1 MNWDFGCT
9 PLSSKAKVKLN
20 IGKDTCTRKTD
31 KTKNSTAIQPKWV
44 LPYESSTRGKKT
56 KINGKMWYNGS
67 HCTANQMEV
76 DVVAPEI
83 KKAVNK
89 FSKKIGPT
97 SILSLKCCVERL
109 KRLCARRIKQITSR
123 NNDEAIKMRREK
135 KFQWA
140 VVRIS
145 FGQTCCDFLRCDYF
159 EALWAFFC
167 DFYHTAM
174 AWSFFDEQQSVAP
187 IDSMLRLRQ
196 HYYTSQ

>member
-1 MNWDFGCT
+1 MNQ
-9 PLSSKAKVKLN
+9 AHE
-20 IGKDTCTRKTD
+20 I
-31 KTKNSTAIQPKWV
+31 
-44 LPYESSTRGKKT
+44 EKKT
-56 KINGKMWYNGS
+56 RINGKMWYNGS

-83 KKAVNK
+83 KSAVNK
-89 FSKKIGPT
+89 FNKKIGPT
-97 SILSLKCCVERL
+97 SILSLKCCVDL

-159 EALWAFFC
+159 EALWAFFAI
-167 DFYHTAM
+167 FTTQP
-174 AWSFFDEQQSVAP
+174 WRWVLSVKPKSVAP

-196 HYYTSQ
+196 HHYTFQ

>member
-1 MNWDFGCT
+1 
-9 PLSSKAKVKLN
+9 
-20 IGKDTCTRKTD
+20 
-31 KTKNSTAIQPKWV
+31 
-44 LPYESSTRGKKT
+44 
-56 KINGKMWYNGS
+56 MWYNGS

-174 AWSFFDEQQSVAP
+174 DGVEFFRWTAIGSTHRFDAPLATTLLHFPINFLFFNFFCDYFIEFSLISFAASD
-187 IDSMLRLRQ
+187 IDLRNQMRSI
-196 HYYTSQ
+196 HRMESCSRNSNEITAHKNDV